1 MPQPYLM
8 GHSDRERRRLSLQA
22 SVLNPLTERF
32 LRQAG
37 VGKGMR
43 VLDLGCGVG
52 EVSLLLARLVGATG
66 HVTGLDIDDASL
78 EIARSRAKDQGF
90 MQVAFEQSECLL
102 HDSTVR
108 YDAVVG
114 RHILLHTSDPL
125 RVICKAASLS
135 RPGGILGFQEYD
147 FSYLLRAYPDLPLAN
162 RVMELLWEVF
172 RRATAYGNIG
182 MRLFHLFTEAGLDT
196 PKCLAECPIEG
207 GPDSVFY
214 EWVAETIRS
223 VLPRMEALGLAT
235 AAEIDVD
242 TLAAR
247 LRDEALSLR
256 GCIVGATMI
265 GVFARCKS

>member
-8 GHSDRERRRLSLQA
+8 GHTDRDRRRLSLQA
-22 SVLNPLTERF
+22 SVLNPLTARF

-37 VGKGMR
+37 VGEGMR

-90 MQVAFEQSECLL
+90 MQVVFEQSECLL
-102 HDSTVR
+102 YDSTVR

-114 RHILLHTSDPL
+114 RHILLHASDPL
-125 RVICKAASLS
+125 TVICKAASLS

-162 RVMELLWEVF
+162 RVMELEW
-172 RRATAYGNIG
+172 
-182 MRLFHLFTEAGLDT
+182 D
-196 PKCLAECPIEG
+196 
-207 GPDSVFY
+207 GPQ
-214 EWVAETIRS
+214 
-223 VLPRMEALGLAT
+223 RMETSGCVFSISSPKRVSTLRSILPNARSKGAQIACFMSGLPKQ
-235 AAEIDVD
+235 
-242 TLAAR
+242 
-247 LRDEALSLR
+247 
-256 GCIVGATMI
+256 
-265 GVFARCKS
+265 FAVCCHGWKHWVWPPQPR